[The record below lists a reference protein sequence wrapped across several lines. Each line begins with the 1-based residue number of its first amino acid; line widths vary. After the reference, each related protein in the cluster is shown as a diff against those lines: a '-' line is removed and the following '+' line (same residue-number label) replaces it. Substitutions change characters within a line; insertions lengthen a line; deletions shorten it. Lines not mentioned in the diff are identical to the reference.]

1 MNLQENIRRILRE
14 NRKPSNFLRR
24 RLGMLDYEVESKFYE
39 IENRVET
46 YSGIDICVIYDSGV
60 RLFETIMENS
70 IDAMYYNYFSH
81 IDDNSGEW
89 AHEYLDMVNYI
100 RNKYQHKIMKYY
112 DDNCGSGSIP
122 IKESIRRILKE
133 ELNKPSEKSFEQ
145 ALKDVMT
152 LIPLISH
159 RILHDENMEHNE
171 ETVVRLNKM
180 ILQKVKEGNDEVL
193 DEMWEIA
200 GSMIMKHA
208 INIITH
214 YTK

>member
-1 MNLQENIRRILRE
+1 MKILIIYPNMNLQESIIKVLRE
-14 NRKPSNFLRR
+14 
-24 RLGMLDYEVESKFYE
+24 
-39 IENRVET
+39 
-46 YSGIDICVIYDSGV
+46 
-60 RLFETIMENS
+60 
-70 IDAMYYNYFSH
+70 
-81 IDDNSGEW
+81 
-89 AHEYLDMVNYI
+89 
-100 RNKYQHKIMKYY
+100 
-112 DDNCGSGSIP
+112 
-122 IKESIRRILKE
+122 ESIRRILKE

>member
-1 MNLQENIRRILRE
+1 MNLQENIRRVLRE

-24 RLGMLDYEVESKFYE
+24 RLEMLDYEVKSNFYE
-39 IENRVET
+39 IEHRVGT

-70 IDAMYYNYFSH
+70 IYVTYYKHFSH

-89 AHEYLDMVNYI
+89 AHTYLDMVNYI

>member
-1 MNLQENIRRILRE
+1 MNIQ
-14 NRKPSNFLRR
+14 
-24 RLGMLDYEVESKFYE
+24 
-39 IENRVET
+39 
-46 YSGIDICVIYDSGV
+46 
-60 RLFETIMENS
+60 
-70 IDAMYYNYFSH
+70 
-81 IDDNSGEW
+81 
-89 AHEYLDMVNYI
+89 
-100 RNKYQHKIMKYY
+100 
-112 DDNCGSGSIP
+112 
-122 IKESIRRILKE
+122 ESIRRILKE

-145 ALKDVMT
+145 ALRDVKT
-152 LIPLISH
+152 IIPIISH
-159 RILHDENMEHNE
+159 RIIDEEGLKHDE